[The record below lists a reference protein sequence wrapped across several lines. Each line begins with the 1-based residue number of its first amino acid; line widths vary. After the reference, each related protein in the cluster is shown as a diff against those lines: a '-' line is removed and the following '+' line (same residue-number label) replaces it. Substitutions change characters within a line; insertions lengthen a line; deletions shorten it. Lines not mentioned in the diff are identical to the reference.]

1 MVYWLPLGGLNRPSI
16 PQFILDTNHPWINE
30 NEHSLEELGAEDVLC
45 NPHPSLDRMPDDLF
59 KRLSIDNTHSES
71 VLDRASSWLNADS
84 RLREIRRCKAALDTC
99 QSLHVHIS
107 QHRGPIGSDMRSL
120 ICEPPLPPPHL
131 PSLFADVLDSMPRL
145 EKLECIKLC
154 SWARGIK
161 AFEAAFLDRNLTLPS
176 VESLILGPDMHF
188 LIPLCPNLRSLDAS
202 RGSPWYPRMLSEG
215 RERHDLI
222 RAARNAPKLEEFG
235 MSMRWNAD
243 DLEEILENMPRL
255 KKLRLHGRLSR
266 KKDCHCWN
274 CCVGEPLSDQKIKN
288 LTSVLARFTDLES
301 LRLPPIP
308 GTGLTQQSP
317 HDGMIGPSSLRAT
330 QIRRRVTR
338 TAIWKIEQVGSIIGG
353 QVPGLKSLM
362 IGNISSVCVHR
373 GFVVWPWTGR
383 LREFMLAAWP
393 RYVPGAHL
401 EEEEQGEEHDA
412 PLFGEGVSER
422 AVLDARWTP
431 GWCRR
436 GAGWGLL
443 HEPTEF
449 PGVEFRQI

>member
-255 KKLRLHGRLSR
+255 KKLRLH
-266 KKDCHCWN
+266 
-274 CCVGEPLSDQKIKN
+274 
-288 LTSVLARFTDLES
+288 DLES

-393 RYVPGAHL
+393 SLTENRDFGAL
-401 EEEEQGEEHDA
+401 PQ
-412 PLFGEGVSER
+412 PLTVQ
-422 AVLDARWTP
+422 TP
-431 GWCRR
+431 
-436 GAGWGLL
+436 LN
-443 HEPTEF
+443 
-449 PGVEFRQI
+449 